1 MGRIRYARRAN
12 GNVRNATYCNP
23 CFGNRFIMGDP
34 PNDEKTLYLLMD
46 GEDTNLRISL
56 TLLNVIHQEIDA
68 NVERYEVIIL
78 NY

>member
-1 MGRIRYARRAN
+1 
-12 GNVRNATYCNP
+12 
-23 CFGNRFIMGDP
+23 MGDP